1 MIAIVTTS
9 KVHFDHYV
17 AKMNLSKKEAKQ
29 VRVLSDIKNVTFSA
43 SIEIDGSNNVTD
55 YVIKNIQIKE

>member
-1 MIAIVTTS
+1 MIAVVTTS

-29 VRVLSDIKNVTFSA
+29 VRVLNDIKDVKFL
-43 SIEIDGSNNVTD
+43 SIILIDGSENVTD
-55 YVIKNIQIKE
+55 YVIKNIQIK

>member
-17 AKMNLSKKEAKQ
+17 TKMNLSKKEAKQ
-29 VRVLSDIKNVTFSA
+29 VSVLSDVKDVKFTSM
-43 SIEIDGSNNVTD
+43 IEIDGSNNVTD
-55 YVIKNIQIKE
+55 YVIKNIKIK